1 MGERLAR
8 AWYSLQVRRAKKF
21 TGFVVFPVFAALA
34 IGGLVAASALTSTSR
49 TADTVVA
56 VQSTVQKTVHVRRNG
71 HIVVKRIPVVR
82 TVYATPVTVTRTVTR
97 ADGTTVV
104 RPPEVRYRTVYRSHT
119 VSVHGKPVVVTRP
132 VTNTQLLTQTQLVT
146 LLQTDTVT
154 STQTVSRAV
163 TSTITRVATLTRKG
177 ATVTVSTTAP
187 PVTLPGVTVT
197 RRVTTTATVTTPG
210 RTVTVTEPATTH
222 PKTTP

>member
-8 AWYSLQVRRAKKF
+8 VWFRLQVLRAKKF
-21 TGFVVFPVFAALA
+21 TGFVLFPGVAALA
-34 IGGLVAASALTSTSR
+34 IGGFAAASALTSTSR
-49 TADTVVA
+49 TAQTYVA

-104 RPPEVRYRTVYRSHT
+104 APPVVRYRTVYRRHT
-119 VSVHGKPVVVTRP
+119 VFVRGKPVVVTHP
-132 VTNTQLLTQTQLVT
+132 VTNTRLLTQTQMLT

-154 STQTVSRAV
+154 STQTVSRGV
-163 TSTITRVATLTRKG
+163 TSTVTRKG

-187 PVTLPGVTVT
+187 AQTVTLPAVTVT
-197 RRVTTTATVTTPG
+197 RRVTTTATVTRPAS
-210 RTVTVTEPATTH
+210 TVTVTEPAVTTTT
-222 PKTTP
+222 KTKP